1 MTSSIETELLDPLL
15 VDQIQRH
22 DRALEARDL
31 PFLETLLTDDFTQVP
46 PRPVLRTRSEW
57 FAWFGDV
64 VKYEQMRREIVT
76 ARSFAD
82 VTVVISEC
90 TPLMRV
96 RDGEPSVHVAFMLE
110 VWTNRDGSWRKALE
124 QYTRGPS

>member
-1 MTSSIETELLDPLL
+1 MTSSTEPEVLDPLL
-15 VDQIQRH
+15 AEQIHRH

-31 PFLETLLTDDFTQVP
+31 PVLEALLTDDFTQVP

-57 FAWFGDV
+57 FAWFGGV
-64 VKYEQMRREIVT
+64 VKYDRMRREIVSS
-76 ARSFAD
+76 RSFAD
-82 VTVVISEC
+82 VTVVLSEC

-110 VWTNRDGSWRKALE
+110 IWTRRDGSWRKALE